1 MKDFK
6 LIQLNC
12 EEEGVTSFLLV
23 KKEDYDYTNHL
34 LFFLCEEYDFEE
46 DGCFLHYVKENLKKQ
61 NVEFQMFPKADK
73 EFEY

>member
-6 LIQLNC
+6 LIQLNS
-12 EEEGVTSFLLV
+12 EEEEVTSFLLV

-46 DGCFLHYVKENLKKQ
+46 DGYFLPYVEENLKKQ
-61 NVEFQMFPKADK
+61 NIEFQMFPTANRI
-73 EFEY
+73 FEY